1 MFRWSPIILIIYV
14 IFFIWALSD
23 VLTGKFENGDKTA
36 WVITVIFVPFLG
48 IIFYFLIG
56 REQRKGKL

>member
-1 MFRWSPIILIIYV
+1 MFGWSPIILIIYV

-48 IIFYFLIG
+48 IIF
-56 REQRKGKL
+56 